1 MNTPS
6 TTMRGFCAYCGKPL
20 EPIEVMISGRLTTVA
35 YRFCDC
41 AQAAEE
47 QREIE
52 RKEAEQHERETQRLL
67 ENKYRFAGIPVKYWG
82 ADAHDAE
89 HIAKIEAGQGLFFTG
104 LPGRGKTY
112 TACSIARKLI
122 AEGWRVRFGDIETI
136 EREVKAAWNSRE
148 TSEAE
153 VILKYANADLAI
165 IDDLGA
171 ESITPTTMKVLRA
184 VICER
189 EANAAVTLFTSNY
202 DRKGF
207 AYHIAE
213 EADRTMAHRLASRIA
228 GMTEVVVF
236 EGEDRRLAR

>member
-1 MNTPS
+1 MTMPN

-20 EPIEVMISGRLTTVA
+20 EPIEVMINGRLTTVA

-41 AQAAEE
+41 AKAAEE
-47 QREIE
+47 QRELERQEEERRIREEIQLLE
-52 RKEAEQHERETQRLL
+52 RKYA
-67 ENKYRFAGIPVKYWG
+67 YAGIPRKYWN
-82 ADAHDAE
+82 ADADDEE
-89 HIAKIEAGQGLFFTG
+89 HMAKLKAGIGLFFTG

-122 AEGWRVRFGDIETI
+122 ADGWRVRFGDIESI
-136 EREVKAAWNSRE
+136 EREVKAAWSSRE

-171 ESITPTTMKVLRA
+171 ESITTTTMKVLRA

-189 EANAAVTLFTSNY
+189 EANEAVTIFTSNF

-213 EADRTMAHRLASRIA
+213 EADRTMAHRIASRIA

-236 EGEDRRLAR
+236 EGEDRRLAS